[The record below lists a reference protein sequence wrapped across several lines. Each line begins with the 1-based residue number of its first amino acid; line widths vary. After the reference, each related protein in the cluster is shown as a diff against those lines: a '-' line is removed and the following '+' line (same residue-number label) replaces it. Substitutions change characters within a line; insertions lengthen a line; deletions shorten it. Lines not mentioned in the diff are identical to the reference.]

1 MTYREYK
8 TECGR
13 IRVDVHNHTG
23 RATAVAVGSAGIVW
37 SWQTDLCWRI
47 NREEHNLAEAVEIL
61 GEEGFALDTQFY
73 KEGDTYY
80 CEEDM
85 R

>member
-1 MTYREYK
+1 MTYKEYK

-13 IRVDVHNHTG
+13 IVVDVDNQTG
-23 RATAVAVGSAGIVW
+23 RARAIAVADPTMIW

-61 GEEGFALDTQFY
+61 GEAGFVLDTQQ
-73 KEGDTYY
+73 
-80 CEEDM
+80 EDV